1 MMDAALRTQRDAAL
15 ALVDRLIRRGDEL
28 SGHLQAGSGPVAAA
42 GERDASAG
50 RSDAARDRAL
60 SSGVRAWQQ
69 ECATAINELSGGS
82 KAHWLARAFSAAFL
96 VPSTTASVVAEADV
110 LEIVD
115 RLLAVLRQA
124 GASLQAMDDTAP
136 TADAGPRR
144 FDFVHNAELRPVL
157 EQAYRES
164 GRLLERGSFDLA
176 LVTACSILE
185 AILTDALEHLKQRRA
200 VTDPDHRHVD
210 ANDRNIGDWPFA
222 ERIAQAEKTGLIR
235 GGCARLPPVARTY
248 RNRRPGESGSR
259 PTISERDARLARQVL
274 HVIMRDL
281 DPGR

>member
-1 MMDAALRTQRDAAL
+1 MMDAARRTQRDAAL

-28 SGHLQAGSGPVAAA
+28 SGHLQAGVRSVAAA
-42 GERDASAG
+42 SERNVSVG
-50 RSDAARDRAL
+50 RSDAGRDRAL

-96 VPSTTASVVAEADV
+96 VPSTTDRVVAEADV
-110 LEIVD
+110 IEIVN
-115 RLLAVLRQA
+115 RLLGVLRQA

-136 TADAGPRR
+136 TAAAGPR
-144 FDFVHNAELRPVL
+144 FDFVHNAPLRPVL

-164 GRLLERGSFDLA
+164 GRLLEQGSFDVSL
-176 LVTACSILE
+176 LTSCSILE
-185 AILTDALEHLKQRRA
+185 AIITDALEHLKQQRT
-200 VTDPDHRHVD
+200 VTDRRLVD
-210 ANDRNIGDWPFA
+210 ADDGNIGDWSFA
-222 ERIAQAEKTGLIR
+222 ERIAHAEKAGLIR
-235 GGCARLPPVARTY
+235 GGCARLPPAARTY
-248 RNRRPGESGSR
+248 RHREPAESGAR
-259 PTISERDARLARQVL
+259 PAVTERDARLARQVL